1 MKMTVSKVSR
11 IILSAIILLVSRT
24 YYERDSTV
32 IAGIFRTKTPK
43 DSAAIAV
50 KIHWLITLGVVT
62 TAARAYRFAA
72 TVIVRHQVITT
83 IDRVSARS
91 DPSDRRCF

>member
-11 IILSAIILLVSRT
+11 IILSAIILFVSRT

-50 KIHWLITLGVVT
+50 KIHWFITFGVVT
-62 TAARAYRFAA
+62 TAARAYRFAT
-72 TVIVRHQVITT
+72 TVIVRNEI
-83 IDRVSARS
+83 IKIINGVSAS
-91 DPSDRRCF
+91 ADPGDG